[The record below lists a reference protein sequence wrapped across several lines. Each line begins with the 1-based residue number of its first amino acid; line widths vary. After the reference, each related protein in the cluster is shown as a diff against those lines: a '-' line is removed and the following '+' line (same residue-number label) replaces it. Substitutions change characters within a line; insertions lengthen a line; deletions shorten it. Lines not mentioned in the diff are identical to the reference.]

1 MSGVPAQGR
10 LPTSLGRQPEHASGV
25 RRREPMSPPT
35 SDIPVQGLY
44 LLDGYSVIYRG
55 YFAFLKRPLLSPA
68 GRNVSS
74 VYVFFRTLLQLVR
87 DRSPGMLAVAM
98 DSRTPTFRHE
108 RFPAYKANRE
118 KAPEDLHA
126 QVPVIEEILAA
137 LRVPCVRADGYEA
150 DDVIA
155 TLAERCRSTGSPCWI
170 LSGDKDILQL
180 IGGNVRLLAQEKG
193 SSALEEYT
201 PERVFELRGVRPE
214 RIVDYLALAGDAS
227 DNVPGVAGVGD
238 KTAVKLLARFAGL
251 DDLYARLDEVTPEGV
266 RKKLAAARGDAMLS
280 RELVTLRRDV
290 PGLPDLSAL
299 SFGGLDAAAAVP
311 LFERE
316 GMRSIVEELGEPA
329 AAAPAD
335 DDRPSTAPGTHP
347 YITDLAELDR
357 RIAAARAAGV
367 YAFDVETDSTDEM
380 RAVPLGFSLSYAE
393 GQACYIPIRAA
404 DVQCLPEKVV
414 KERLR
419 GLLEDPSVRLVGQN
433 VKYDAKVMRR
443 WGVRFANAH
452 LDTMLAA
459 WVLDSDQGTYGLDR
473 LAGQH
478 LGYRTLSYDEVVE
491 KGKTL
496 ADVPVQRAADY
507 SGEDADLTFRLH
519 ALLGS
524 RLEREGLAGV
534 LHDIEMPLVEVLT
547 DMELAGIRVLPTELA
562 AYSAEMELKLA
573 ALEEEIYALAGR
585 RFNINSTKQL
595 QEVLFTWRKLAPVR
609 RTRTGFSTDMDVLE
623 ALAQQ
628 DPVPE
633 RILAHRKLS
642 KLKSTYVDSLPRLVN
657 EATGRVHTHY
667 VQTGTATGRL
677 SSKDPNLQNIP
688 VREEE
693 GRRIRRAFV
702 PEPGSVFVS
711 ADYAQVELAIL
722 AFLSGDPILL
732 GAFKAGKDVHR
743 ETAALIFGVAEDAV
757 TPEMRRVGKT
767 INFGVIY
774 GQTAFGLSQSL
785 KIGRAEADR
794 FIRTYFE
801 RFAGVDRWLKDTIRS
816 AGEKGYVET
825 LSGRRRTV
833 PTIRSSNRT
842 ERAAAE
848 RVAVNSPIQG
858 TAADLIKIAMVR
870 LARRLHEERLPAR
883 LLLSVHDE
891 IVLEAEEGAADRVA
905 AAAKETMEGASAHPI
920 PLAVQV
926 EQGDSWGAFH

>member
-1 MSGVPAQGR
+1 MSGGR
-10 LPTSLGRQPEHASGV
+10 LPTSVSPPPSGV
-25 RRREPMSPPT
+25 HA
-35 SDIPVQGLY
+35 QGLY

-55 YFAFLKRPLLSPA
+55 YFAFLRRPLLSPS

-74 VYVFFRTLLQLVR
+74 VFVFFRTLLQLVK

-108 RFPAYKANRE
+108 RYPAYKANRE

-137 LRVPCVRADGYEA
+137 LRVPCVRADGFEA

-155 TLAERCRSTGSPCWI
+155 TLAERCRSTGQPCWI

-193 SSALEEYT
+193 STALEEYT
-201 PERVFELRGVRPE
+201 RERVLELRGIYPE

-227 DNVPGVAGVGD
+227 DNVPGVAGIGE
-238 KTAVKLLARFAGL
+238 KTAVKLLSRFEGL

-266 RKKLAAARGDAMLS
+266 RKKLAEGRADAMLS
-280 RELVTLRRDV
+280 RELVILRRDV
-290 PGLPDLSAL
+290 PGLPDLPAL
-299 SFGGLDAAAAVP
+299 SFDALDAAAAVP
-311 LFERE
+311 LFARE
-316 GMRSIVEELGEPA
+316 GMRSIVEELGAPA
-329 AAAPAD
+329 RARSAAPAAEASAGAAMAPAV
-335 DDRPSTAPGTHP
+335 DDRPSTAPGTYP
-347 YITDLAELDR
+347 CVTDLAELDR
-357 RIAAARAAGV
+357 RIADARAAGV

-380 RAVPLGFSLSYAE
+380 RAVPLGFSLSCAA

-404 DVQCLPEKVV
+404 GVQCLPEKVV

-443 WGVRFANAH
+443 WVVRFANAH

-459 WVLDSDQGTYGLDR
+459 WVLDSDQGAYGLDR

-478 LGYRTLSYDEVVE
+478 LGYRTLPYDEVVE

-519 ALLGS
+519 GLLGA
-524 RLEREGLAGV
+524 RLDREGLAGV

-547 DMELAGIRVLPTELA
+547 DMELAGIRVLTTELA
-562 AYSAEMELKLA
+562 AYSAEMERSLA

-595 QEVLFTWRKLAPVR
+595 QEILFTWRKLEPVR

-623 ALAQQ
+623 ALARQ

-633 RILAHRKLS
+633 RILAHRKLA

-657 EATGRVHTHY
+657 EDTGRVHTHY

-722 AFLSGDPILL
+722 AYLSGDPTLL

-767 INFGVIY
+767 INFGVVY
-774 GQTAFGLSQSL
+774 GMTAFGLSQSL
-785 KIGRAEADR
+785 KIGRAEANR
-794 FIRTYFE
+794 FIQTYFE
-801 RFAGVDRWLKDTIRS
+801 RFEGVDRWLKDTIRS
-816 AGEKGYVET
+816 AGQKGYVET
-825 LSGRRRTV
+825 LSGRRRSV
-833 PTIRSSNRT
+833 PAIRSANRT
-842 ERAAAE
+842 ERTAAE

-870 LARRLHEERLPAR
+870 LARRLRDERLPAR

-891 IVLEAEEGAADRVA
+891 IVLEAEEGAAERVA
-905 AAAKETMEGASAHPI
+905 AVAKETMEGASEHPI
-920 PLAVQV
+920 PLAVHV